1 MENQEDE
8 FQCSECGTEVQA
20 DTKICPNCG
29 ASLEEENLLTDE
41 EFEEIPLPYDLARFA
56 AFLSLLDA
64 KEITYS
70 VEGNALQNVWGPNL
84 IHTQRL
90 LVRSDQY
97 EIVKDIISSFEKNDI
112 SIIEEKTS
120 HSATDVEDD
129 EDQDSRVLK
138 KDKALKG
145 VEGWLLVLC
154 LVLIFGPIA
163 YIPYTFNIETEFRE
177 ELYWI
182 PLNETIIY
190 LDLLISILISC
201 FSIYAGV
208 SLWKVRPNAT
218 AIANF
223 YLNTL
228 LIYIILGFLV
238 IIILTFSSNIP
249 FNNLSQSWFGY
260 IIKDTIST
268 ITFVIMIKLYL
279 KNSRRVKN
287 TYNVN

>member
-1 MENQEDE
+1 MKTEDE
-8 FQCSECGTEVQA
+8 EFECSECGATVTPDEKV
-20 DTKICPNCG
+20 CPKCG
-29 ASLEEENLLTDE
+29 ASLEEENPLTDE
-41 EFEEIPLPYDLARFA
+41 EFEEIPLPYGPARFA
-56 AFLSLLDA
+56 AFISLLDE
-64 KEITYS
+64 KEIDYS

-97 EIVKDIISSFEKNDI
+97 EIVKEIISSFEKNDI
-112 SIIEEKTS
+112 TIIEDKT
-120 HSATDVEDD
+120 HQNATSDEEDENQD
-129 EDQDSRVLK
+129 TGVGKEDKLIN
-138 KDKALKG
+138 G

-163 YIPYTFNIETEFRE
+163 YIPYTFNIETEFQE

-190 LDLLISILISC
+190 LDLIISILISF

-218 AIANF
+218 ATANF

-228 LIYIILGFLV
+228 LTYVILGFLV

-268 ITFVIMIKLYL
+268 ITFVFIIKLYL

-287 TYNVN
+287 TYNVG

>member
-1 MENQEDE
+1 MQSEQEE
-8 FQCSECGTEVQA
+8 FECSECGTTILPDA
-20 DTKICPNCG
+20 TICPNCG
-29 ASLEEENLLTDE
+29 VSLEEELITEE
-41 EFEEIPLPYDLARFA
+41 EFEEIPLPYDPARFA

-64 KEITYS
+64 KEIAYS

-90 LVRSDQY
+90 LVRSDHY

-112 SIIEEKTS
+112 SIIEEKTF
-120 HSATDVEDD
+120 HLATDDEDD
-129 EDQDSRVLK
+129 ENQDSRVLK
-138 KDKALKG
+138 KEKALKG

-190 LDLLISILISC
+190 IDLIISILISC

-208 SLWKVRPNAT
+208 NLWKVRPNAT

>member
-1 MENQEDE
+1 MEDQEDE
-8 FQCSECGTEVQA
+8 FQCSECGATVTPDA
-20 DTKICPNCG
+20 KVCPKCG
-29 ASLEEENLLTDE
+29 ASLEEDLLTDE
-41 EFEEIPLPYDLARFA
+41 EFEEIPLPYGPARFA
-56 AFLSLLDA
+56 AFISLLDE
-64 KEITYS
+64 KEIDYS

-84 IHTQRL
+84 IQTQRI
-90 LVRSDQY
+90 LVRSNQY
-97 EIVKDIISSFEKNDI
+97 AIVKEIISSFEKNDI
-112 SIIEEKTS
+112 SIIEEKTF
-120 HSATDVEDD
+120 HPATSDEED
-129 EDQDSRVLK
+129 EDQDSENGK
-138 KDKALKG
+138 EDKVLKG

-163 YIPYTFNIETEFRE
+163 YIPYTFNIETEFQDE
-177 ELYWI
+177 QYWI

-190 LDLLISILISC
+190 LDLIISILISC

-208 SLWKVRPNAT
+208 NLWKVRPNAT

-228 LIYIILGFLV
+228 LAYVILGFLL

-268 ITFVIMIKLYL
+268 ITFVFIIKLYL

-287 TYNVN
+287 TYIVS